1 MTEQRQ
7 VQQRAIPRL
16 KNLDPT
22 PSHSFCPVNR
32 AQSNIA
38 AAASAAHC
46 SSSSPV
52 TSGGVAPCCAQ
63 LQVSRNSHSASHAW
77 SFPGPRVNSQTRGQ
91 VHQVDREGGDD
102 CHEVKHKRTE
112 LSRPCSK
119 KYFVLLSSSGKK
131 SPEHQQRETGIWGI
145 SATYYNTEM
154 LHMIK

>member
-91 VHQVDREGGDD
+91 VHQVDREGGMIVMRSNTSVPSFPGHAPKSTL
-102 CHEVKHKRTE
+102 C
-112 LSRPCSK
+112 CSQVQVRK
-119 KYFVLLSSSGKK
+119 V
-131 SPEHQQRETGIWGI
+131 Q
-145 SATYYNTEM
+145 NTNKGRLEFGVF
-154 LHMIK
+154 LHITIQKCCI